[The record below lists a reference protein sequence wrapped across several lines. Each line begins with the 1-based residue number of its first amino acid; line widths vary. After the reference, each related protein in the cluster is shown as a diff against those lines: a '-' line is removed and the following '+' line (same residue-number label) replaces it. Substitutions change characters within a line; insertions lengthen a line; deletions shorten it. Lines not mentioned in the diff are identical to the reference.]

1 MGKMS
6 TTDRAMLKV
15 AYLLSSI
22 NGEIGKLECEAFKTL
37 CFANNTMTPGSK
49 EANSFLEEVVT
60 ESENLKKL
68 SKFYSKEE
76 FILAF
81 ASKVMPECEKLK
93 ADPIVSRKAF
103 AVWVGLCMADGKYS
117 EEEKVY
123 IKILQQMFVKDFAPE
138 CSIESLLT
146 PQSALPGWI
155 PGPIIGV
162 FVGGY
167 AVNNIIKKKQYTSD
181 DAAPEEI
188 ISDEFLKELEDNCQM
203 LSNLKV
209 QIDST
214 ADAAQ
219 KTSLQNS
226 FNYIEDSLKE
236 LIKNGLN

>member
-1 MGKMS
+1 MGKLA

-15 AYLLSSI
+15 AYLLSTMT
-22 NGEIGKLECEAFKTL
+22 GEIGKLECEAFKTL

-49 EANSFLEEVVT
+49 EANFFLEEVVS
-60 ESENLKKL
+60 EAENLKKL

-93 ADPIVSRKAF
+93 EDPIVSRKAF
-103 AVWVGLCMADGKYS
+103 AVWIGLCMADGKYT
-117 EEEKVY
+117 EEEKTY
-123 IKILQQMFVKDFAPE
+123 IKILQQMFVKDFTLE
-138 CSIESLLT
+138 YSMKSLLT
-146 PQSALPGWI
+146 PQTALLGFISPVLMGA
-155 PGPIIGV
+155 
-162 FVGGY
+162 FVGGKVIQQ
-167 AVNNIIKKKQYTSD
+167 ALQKKDNDEVMS
-181 DAAPEEI
+181 EEI
-188 ISDEFLKELEDNCQM
+188 ISDEFLKELEENCKM

-214 ADAAQ
+214 ADQAQ
-219 KTSLQNS
+219 KASLQNS

>member
-1 MGKMS
+1 
-6 TTDRAMLKV
+6 
-15 AYLLSSI
+15 
-22 NGEIGKLECEAFKTL
+22 
-37 CFANNTMTPGSK
+37 
-49 EANSFLEEVVT
+49 
-60 ESENLKKL
+60 
-68 SKFYSKEE
+68 
-76 FILAF
+76 
-81 ASKVMPECEKLK
+81 MPECEKLK

-138 CSIESLLT
+138 CSIKSLLT
-146 PQSALPGWI
+146 PQSALLGLMAPGLM
-155 PGPIIGV
+155 GV
-162 FVGGY
+162 FVGGK
-167 AVNNIIKKKQYTSD
+167 AVNNIMKKKQYTSD
-181 DAAPEEI
+181 DAVPKEI

-219 KTSLQNS
+219 KASLQNS

>member
-1 MGKMS
+1 MS

-138 CSIESLLT
+138 CSIKSLLT
-146 PQSALPGWI
+146 PQSAWPGWI

-162 FVGGY
+162 FVGDV
-167 AVNNIIKKKQYTSD
+167 VNNIIKKKQYTS
-181 DAAPEEI
+181 
-188 ISDEFLKELEDNCQM
+188 
-203 LSNLKV
+203 
-209 QIDST
+209 
-214 ADAAQ
+214 
-219 KTSLQNS
+219 
-226 FNYIEDSLKE
+226 
-236 LIKNGLN
+236 

>member
-81 ASKVMPECEKLK
+81 ASKVIPECEKLK

-103 AVWVGLCMADGKYS
+103 AVWVGLCMADGKYT

-123 IKILQQMFVKDFAPE
+123 IKILKQMFVKDFNPE
-138 CSIESLLT
+138 CSIKSLLSPKT
-146 PQSALPGWI
+146 ALLGLMAPGLM
-155 PGPIIGV
+155 GA
-162 FVGGY
+162 FVGGK
-167 AVNNIIKKKQYTSD
+167 AVNNIIKKKQYTSEN
-181 DAAPEEI
+181 AASEEI

>member
-6 TTDRAMLKV
+6 STDRAMLKV

-103 AVWVGLCMADGKYS
+103 AVWVGLCMADGKYT

-123 IKILQQMFVKDFAPE
+123 IKIVQQMFVKDFDLE
-138 CSIESLLT
+138 YSMKSLLT
-146 PQSALPGWI
+146 PGTTLLGLTSPGLMGI
-155 PGPIIGV
+155 FLGGKVIQHTLQKQGNAEII
-162 FVGGY
+162 
-167 AVNNIIKKKQYTSD
+167 S
-181 DAAPEEI
+181 EEI

-214 ADAAQ
+214 ADIAQ
-219 KTSLQNS
+219 KASLQNS

>member
-60 ESENLKKL
+60 ESENLKQL

-76 FILAF
+76 VI
-81 ASKVMPECEKLK
+81 PECEKLK

-103 AVWVGLCMADGKYS
+103 AVWVGLCMADGKYT
-117 EEEKVY
+117 EDEKVY

-138 CSIESLLT
+138 CSIKSLLT
-146 PQSALPGWI
+146 PQAALLGLMAPGLM
-155 PGPIIGV
+155 GV
-162 FVGGY
+162 FVGGK
-167 AVNNIIKKKQYTSD
+167 AVNNIMKNKPYTSD
-181 DAAPEEI
+181 DAVPEEI

-219 KTSLQNS
+219 KASLQNS

>member
-6 TTDRAMLKV
+6 TTNRAMLKV

-138 CSIESLLT
+138 CSIKSLLT
-146 PQSALPGWI
+146 PQSALLGWT

-162 FVGGY
+162 FVGGVDY
-167 AVNNIIKKKQYTSD
+167 IMKKKQYTSD

>member
-6 TTDRAMLKV
+6 STDRAMLKV

-22 NGEIGKLECEAFKTL
+22 NGGIGKLECQAFKTL
-37 CFANNTMTPGSK
+37 CFANNTMAPGSK

-138 CSIESLLT
+138 CSIKSLLT
-146 PQSALPGWI
+146 PQSALPGLMF
-155 PGPIIGV
+155 PIIGV
-162 FVGGY
+162 FVGGVDY
-167 AVNNIIKKKQYTSD
+167 IMKKKQYTSD

>member
-93 ADPIVSRKAF
+93 TDSIVSRKAF
-103 AVWVGLCMADGKYS
+103 AVWVGLCMADGKYT

-123 IKILQQMFVKDFAPE
+123 IKILQQMFVKDFDPE
-138 CSIESLLT
+138 KLLNRSSVLLGLVSPAMMMT
-146 PQSALPGWI
+146 FIGGKMISHALQ
-155 PGPIIGV
+155 
-162 FVGGY
+162 
-167 AVNNIIKKKQYTSD
+167 KKDNHEISS
-181 DAAPEEI
+181 EEI
-188 ISDEFLKELEDNCQM
+188 ISDEFLKELEDDCKM
-203 LSNLKV
+203 LNDLKM

-214 ADAAQ
+214 ADTAQ
-219 KTSLQNS
+219 KASLQNS
-226 FNYIEDSLKE
+226 FNYIEESLKE